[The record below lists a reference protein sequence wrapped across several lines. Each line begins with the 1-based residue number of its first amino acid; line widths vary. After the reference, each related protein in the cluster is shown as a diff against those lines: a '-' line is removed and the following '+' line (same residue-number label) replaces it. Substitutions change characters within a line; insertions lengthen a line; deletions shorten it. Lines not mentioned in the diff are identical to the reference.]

1 MSRANDQSRTAS
13 DEDSDSPR
21 RSHVSEGRVGSDTEA
36 DIGDIG
42 GEPSRFA
49 PPPPATE
56 LTDGQSKLNGAGS
69 ATVPRSKYTLWFKKP
84 DA

>member
-1 MSRANDQSRTAS
+1 MSRANDQFRAAS
-13 DEDSDSPR
+13 DKDSDSPR

-42 GEPSRFA
+42 REPSRFV
-49 PPPPATE
+49 PSPPATE

-69 ATVPRSKYTLWFKKP
+69 ATVVRRTSLC
-84 DA
+84 